1 MATFTGG
8 TKGVNLIAETSGPS
22 TLSLGAVADGQYL
35 QRSGTDLVGASGTDV
50 YDAVVP
56 DTHAT
61 LSAAITAGNRMIF
74 VRKGTYLEPAPISVT
89 TESLVIH
96 GEAVAETA
104 LVFSSLAPSSVA
116 LTFAP
121 VSFVTTGTVT
131 LTQSSNNVTGVGT
144 NFLSIPAGQ
153 SLIVGG
159 VLYSIDTV
167 ADDLNLTI
175 QETYG
180 GVTHSGLAWYTTP
193 LISFEMKNIV
203 FAGGNVANLDGL
215 VIEGGARTFMQNV
228 FMTGFRDAVTINRCV
243 STRLDYCFANTNSR
257 RGFYFRDQIGALT
270 CSACNANN
278 NGDEGFRDE
287 PAVGAATANF
297 GLHHAY
303 VSCNAFGNGLDG
315 FFASNNACAMSFSDC
330 TAIANA
336 KDGFNLQAPGVDTKM
351 LSCTSENNAQRG
363 VDAGGNNGLIEML
376 IDGCTFIDNPTCGID
391 LTQSNSVTITNNRF
405 YGNAQ
410 QSIIIQ
416 RFNHVIANNWTQSAV
431 FIDGLSAGQC
441 VIIGNVVDVGFVGD
455 IFLRTG
461 SDENMVQGNQVGQ
474 IVVIGDRNVV
484 NGNQF
489 QGNTTPLL
497 DVTGDNTTITGN
509 LLRTTAAATVLE
521 IRAGS
526 NDTVVTGNSLINGGG
541 AKYTDAGT
549 GTIGLGAAYMAA
561 PVNFE

>member
-8 TKGVNLIAETSGPS
+8 TKGVNLLAETSGPS
-22 TLSLGAVADGQYL
+22 TLTLGAVADGQYL

-89 TESLVIH
+89 TDSLVIH

-121 VSFVTTGTVT
+121 VSFVTSGTVT

-153 SLIVGG
+153 SLIIGG

-203 FAGGNVANLDGL
+203 FSGGNVPNLDGL

-287 PAVGAATANF
+287 PLVGAATANF

-315 FFASNNACAMSFSDC
+315 FFSSNNACAMSYSDC
-330 TAIANA
+330 TAIANG

-391 LTQSNSVTITNNRF
+391 LSQSNSVTITNNRF

-410 QSIIIQ
+410 PSIILT

-431 FIDGLSAGQC
+431 FIDGSLGSSQN
-441 VIIGNVVDVGFVGD
+441 VIIGNVTDVGFRGSIDLGV
-455 IFLRTG
+455 G
-461 SDENMVQGNQVGQ
+461 SDENMIQGNQLGELV
-474 IVVIGDRNVV
+474 IVGDRNIVC
-484 NGNQF
+484 GNQF
-489 QGNTTPLL
+489 FDNVVPLL

-509 LLRTTAAATVLE
+509 LLRNTAASVVLE
-521 IRAGS
+521 IQAGS
-526 NDTVVTGNSLINGGG
+526 NDTVVIGNSLINGGG

-549 GTIGLGAAYMAA
+549 GTLGLGYAS